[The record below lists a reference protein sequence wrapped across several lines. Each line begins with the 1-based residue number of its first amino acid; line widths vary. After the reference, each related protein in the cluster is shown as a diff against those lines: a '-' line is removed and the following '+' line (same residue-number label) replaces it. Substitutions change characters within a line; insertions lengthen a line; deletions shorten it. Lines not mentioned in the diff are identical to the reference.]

1 MKFFLRFNFNDKIDF
16 KRDLNSFPKLAKNG
30 YGISFS
36 KSTIQGEKM
45 RFVILL
51 SALFFNLACYQKNTD
66 DDFYTFEEAN
76 TKLISVYQSKDVICN
91 TSRRL
96 TAFVPGRSR
105 KKEID
110 LCVNAVLAV
119 SCQSWA
125 SVSTDATP
133 MTCKSIEFRY

>member
-1 MKFFLRFNFNDKIDF
+1 MKS
-16 KRDLNSFPKLAKNG
+16 DLLPKLTE
-30 YGISFS
+30 ISMKRMIQKFRFTILILSLFS
-36 KSTIQGEKM
+36 SIG
-45 RFVILL
+45 
-51 SALFFNLACYQKNTD
+51 CYQRNTD
-66 DDFYTFEEAN
+66 EDFYTFEEAN
-76 TKLISVYQSKDVICN
+76 TKLISAYESKDVICN
-91 TSRRL
+91 TNRRL

-133 MTCKSIEFRY
+133 TTCKSIEFRY

>member
-1 MKFFLRFNFNDKIDF
+1 MIQKFRFTILILSLS
-16 KRDLNSFPKLAKNG
+16 LNV
-30 YGISFS
+30 
-36 KSTIQGEKM
+36 
-45 RFVILL
+45 R
-51 SALFFNLACYQKNTD
+51 CYQKNTD
-66 DDFYTFEEAN
+66 EDFYTFEEAN
-76 TKLISVYQSKDVICN
+76 TKLISAYELKDVICN
-91 TSRRL
+91 TNRRL

-133 MTCKSIEFRY
+133 TTCKSIEFRY

>member
-1 MKFFLRFNFNDKIDF
+1 MLKITKINVKRMIQKFRFTILILSLS
-16 KRDLNSFPKLAKNG
+16 LNA
-30 YGISFS
+30 
-36 KSTIQGEKM
+36 
-45 RFVILL
+45 R
-51 SALFFNLACYQKNTD
+51 CYQKNTD
-66 DDFYTFEEAN
+66 EDFYTFEEAN
-76 TKLISVYQSKDVICN
+76 TKLISAYESKDVICN
-91 TSRRL
+91 TNRRL

-133 MTCKSIEFRY
+133 TTCKSIEFRY